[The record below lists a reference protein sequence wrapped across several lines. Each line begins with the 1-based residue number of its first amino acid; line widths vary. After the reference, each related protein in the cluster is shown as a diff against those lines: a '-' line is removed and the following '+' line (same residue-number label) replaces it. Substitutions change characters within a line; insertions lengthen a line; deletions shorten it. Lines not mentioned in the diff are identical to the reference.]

1 MHDEESLV
9 HILLREQLEYYRLQR
24 HDFMNHGQV
33 IMGYLQLGKADKA
46 LEYMREMIGDFEAE
60 QAAGQIS
67 QETVGA
73 IILGLI
79 LALRKEQFPVD
90 FYLDEQMKSSEFWK
104 EFWREEYGQAL
115 YGYTRECIRNLYDTY
130 RETDE
135 ERPDVF
141 LYLDGNKGLFCHLKA
156 MRGDETVWE
165 NRLALWKTE

>member
-1 MHDEESLV
+1 MEDLKMHDEESLV

-60 QAAGQIS
+60 QAAGQIP

-130 RETDE
+130 READE

-141 LYLDGNKGLFCHLKA
+141 LYLDEIKGCSV
-156 MRGDETVWE
+156 T
-165 NRLALWKTE
+165 